1 MPNWTVNDYWTRYLG
16 SEGNASEPT
25 PARNADAGTYL
36 QSLGLDAPVT
46 YVPWKADKLTM
57 KTIDGTQKEI
67 ELVKAPTTEE
77 LLKHT
82 HNPRGLKKPTT
93 PALEFFAKNLP
104 PVGSKIY
111 FQLIEGQ
118 SSPAKVEE
126 NDERTVY
133 ITTPYGLQGYLC
145 PCSFCSSSWQA
156 VVTTSR
162 QRDWDGWYGDHEL
175 ARQEMRW
182 AENRYQK
189 QYLGHIGAIK
199 RAINLGLL
207 TKDGKRAVKF
217 GILHSWEG
225 NGGALIQLRNKELL
239 YNVPEFVENSAAQPA
254 GAINPPEASTSADF
268 WSALRPMEPF

>member
-207 TKDGKRAVKF
+207 TKDGKRA
-217 GILHSWEG
+217 LG
-225 NGGALIQLRNKELL
+225 NEVQKLIETG
-239 YNVPEFVENSAAQPA
+239 PEFGRGHVIGIGLELRDPPGPIRRIGLRLTPA
-254 GAINPPEASTSADF
+254 TQRREMPVGD
-268 WSALRPMEPF
+268 ALRGQGTR